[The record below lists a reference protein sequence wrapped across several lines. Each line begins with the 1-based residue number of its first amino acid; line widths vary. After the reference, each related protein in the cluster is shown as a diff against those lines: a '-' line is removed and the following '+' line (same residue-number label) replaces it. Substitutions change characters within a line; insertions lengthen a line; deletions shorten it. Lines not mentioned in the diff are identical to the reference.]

1 VESPEI
7 EHVADVRNHW
17 WWRSGW
23 KVGRHFYA
31 CHLTFEDQPCV
42 QQLVLD
48 YQTALAGLSGLD
60 LIPGRWLHL
69 TMQGIGF
76 TDEITEGEI
85 VAVTTALRD
94 RFRTVTPPVV
104 TFYRPAVW
112 PDAITLPATPASGLR
127 QLRQDAYDVI
137 QAVLGHD
144 RMHEP
149 AETIVQ
155 YRPHVS
161 VAYINAPGP
170 AQPIVGAL
178 GDARSEPVTTAL
190 DSASVLTF
198 HRDNRMYEWTTATRL
213 PIGQDSQG
221 GED

>member
-1 VESPEI
+1 VEPPEI

-17 WWRSGW
+17 WWRPGW
-23 KVGRHFYA
+23 APGRHFYA
-31 CHLTFEDQPCV
+31 CHLTFEDQPAV

-48 YQTALAGLSGLD
+48 YQATLAGLGGLD

-76 TDEITEGEI
+76 TDEISEDEI
-85 VAVTTALRD
+85 AAVTSMLRD
-94 RFRTVTPPVV
+94 HFRTVTAPVV
-104 TFYRPAVW
+104 TFHRPAVW
-112 PDAITLPATPASGLR
+112 PDAITLPAEPASALRKLR
-127 QLRQDAYDVI
+127 QGAYEVI
-137 QAVLGHD
+137 QAVLGPA

-149 AETIVQ
+149 SKAIAQ

-170 AQPIVGAL
+170 AQPMVSGLQQASP
-178 GDARSEPVTTAL
+178 RPVTAAL

-198 HRDNRMYEWTTATRL
+198 HRDNRMYEWTAATRL
-213 PIGQDSQG
+213 PIGQS
-221 GED
+221 